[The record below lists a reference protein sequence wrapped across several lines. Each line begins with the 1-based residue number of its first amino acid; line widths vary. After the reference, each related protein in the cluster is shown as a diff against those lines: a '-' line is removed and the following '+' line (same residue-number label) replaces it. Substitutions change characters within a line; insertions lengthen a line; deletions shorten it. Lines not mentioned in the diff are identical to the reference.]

1 MTATSRVDDQEQ
13 GGLSMDLEIA
23 GVQRPS
29 MVKPRLGHRRLGVLA
44 AAMIAAV
51 AVLAP
56 GLTRP
61 VSAAPPSEGYI
72 VTLKDGIHAKA
83 FAATVDARS
92 GVEVKQVYSLA
103 LAGFHAQLTAS
114 AKAQLAQDPAVRFVS
129 PNRTFKASAQVV
141 PTGVDRIEGDL
152 STAHAAGGS
161 VSTPVAV
168 LDTGVTPDPDLNVQ
182 PVGQNCLGG
191 VGWSDANGHGTH
203 IAGILGAKHDTD
215 GVVGVALGAPI
226 YPVQVLNRSANGS
239 DASILCGIEWTTTVG
254 KALGVRVANLSAGTF
269 GTDDGNCGLTNADP
283 IHLAICNATAAGILF
298 VVAAGNDGGAI
309 INTIPASYDEVLTAT
324 WMTDYNGS
332 PARVAAPVGCN
343 LGPDDRASANSSWA
357 YAEDS
362 DHILAAPGSCI
373 TSTSTT
379 GGTVVMS
386 GSSMAAPH
394 VAGTVALCLD
404 RGACS
409 GSPADIIRKVRAD
422 AAARPSTYGFDG
434 DPHRPI
440 VAQGSGITQ
449 HYGYLVYAGDY

>member
-1 MTATSRVDDQEQ
+1 
-13 GGLSMDLEIA
+13 MDLNIA
-23 GVQRPS
+23 RAQRQRL
-29 MVKPRLGHRRLGVLA
+29 VKARQGHRRLGVVA

-51 AVLAP
+51 AVLGP

-61 VSAAPPSEGYI
+61 VSAATASADYI
-72 VTLKDGIHAKA
+72 VTLKDGIDAKA
-83 FAATVDARS
+83 FAAAADARS
-92 GVEVKQVYSLA
+92 GVEVLRVYSVA
-103 LAGFHAQLTAS
+103 LAAVHARLTPS
-114 AKAQLAQDPAVRFVS
+114 AKAQLAQDPGVRFVS

-152 STAHAAGGS
+152 STAHAAGAP
-161 VSTPVAV
+161 VTTPVAV

-182 PVGQNCLGG
+182 AVGHNCLGG
-191 VGWSDANGHGTH
+191 VGSSDLNGHGTH
-203 IAGILGAKHDTD
+203 IAGILGARNNAD
-215 GVVGVALGAPI
+215 GVVGVAPGAPI

-269 GTDDGNCGLTNADP
+269 GADDGNCGLANADP
-283 IHLAICNATAAGILF
+283 IHLAICNATAAGTLF
-298 VVAAGNDGGAI
+298 VVAAGYDGGAI
-309 INTIPASYDEVLTAT
+309 SNTVPASYDEVLTAT

-332 PARVAAPVGCN
+332 PAKVAPPAGCN
-343 LGPDDRASANSSWA
+343 LGADDRASTNSSWA
-357 YAEDS
+357 YDDDQ

-373 TSTSTT
+373 TSTSNT

-404 RGACS
+404 RGACGS
-409 GSPADIIRKVRAD
+409 SPAEIMQRVRAD

-449 HYGYLVYAGDY
+449 HYGHLVYAGGY